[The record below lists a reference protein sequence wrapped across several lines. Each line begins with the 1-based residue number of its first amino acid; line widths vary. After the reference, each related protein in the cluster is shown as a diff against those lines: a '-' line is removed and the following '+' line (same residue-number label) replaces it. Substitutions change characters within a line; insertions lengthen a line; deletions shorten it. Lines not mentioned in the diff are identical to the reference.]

1 MDYSYML
8 SVCSS
13 AVMLALA
20 FITVFVRIPH
30 TGEWNAFRKVRLSM
44 VAAFVLLGISGF
56 IEVAE
61 QKLTSAVVLVFASF
75 QSLLFTCAAMAMTD
89 TRVVTRRVVLP
100 QFISITAYAAALAAS
115 SVSGVKGVET
125 AVLWVGVGLYAA
137 QLAIYVHSYE
147 NVYRRSCRRLEL
159 YYADDATSRL
169 LPIKKLFYASLCVG
183 VCALALVIV
192 GDSCPLLLDVF
203 VCVYTAYYVF
213 VCISVVNYRIS
224 GGFIV
229 KAAVKEQQKPAEEN
243 EGNLA
248 EAVSRWIEEK
258 KYLLTDVSAAEIASG
273 MGTTS
278 PALNRFLKAN
288 YGMTLR
294 SLRIKLRIEEAAR
307 IIDEDSGDLHYSS
320 LFEKVGFADRSNFH
334 RSFVTVMGMTPKEY
348 REKSAV
354 AKSAS

>member
-1 MDYSYML
+1 ML

-20 FITVFVRIPH
+20 VITVFVRIPH

-56 IEVAE
+56 IDVAE

-100 QFISITAYAAALAAS
+100 QFISIAAYAAVLAAS
-115 SVSGVKGVET
+115 SASGVRGVET
-125 AVLWVGVGLYAA
+125 AVLWVGVG
-137 QLAIYVHSYE
+137 
-147 NVYRRSCRRLEL
+147 RRLEL
-159 YYADDATSRL
+159 YYADDAASRL

-229 KAAVKEQQKPAEEN
+229 KAAVKEPPKPAEEN
-243 EGNLA
+243 DGNLA
-248 EAVSRWIEEK
+248 EAVSHWIEEK

-307 IIDEDSGDLHYSS
+307 IIDEADGDLHYSS

-348 REKSAV
+348 REKSAA
-354 AKSAS
+354 AKQNS